1 MRDRSDHVN
10 EWILAPNE
18 DLPWAEY
25 HRRIEE
31 QKNEGR
37 RAIEKIS
44 VVADSS
50 DEPYIHMD
58 PRPLLAGGQNPHAG
72 RLGPKTR
79 KYEVSRGAEKSR
91 RTGQDQAASPRRD
104 RQNFYTAKT
113 KFRLKEK

>member
-10 EWILAPNE
+10 EWIFAPDE

-25 HRRIEE
+25 HRRIKE
-31 QKNEGR
+31 QENEGR
-37 RAIEKIS
+37 RAIERIS

-58 PRPLLAGGQNPHAG
+58 PHPLLAGGQNPHAG

-79 KYEVSRGAEKSR
+79 KYEVARGAEKSR
-91 RTGQDQAASPRRD
+91 WTGQDQAAGPRRD
-104 RQNFYTAKT
+104 RQNFYRIST
-113 KFRLKEK
+113 LLSS